1 MTASALTDTIL
12 GRIVDDKKRWV
23 AARKQAQPLDSF
35 VDQLT
40 PSDRD
45 FRAALAAPGSQFILE
60 CKKASPSKGVIRED
74 FDPANIARA
83 YKPFAAAISVLTDED
98 YFQGR
103 FDFLP
108 IVREQVDA
116 PVLCKDFIIDPY
128 QVYLARHYQADA
140 ILLMLSVLDDA
151 EYRELAELAESL
163 KLGVLT
169 EVSTDDELARANAL
183 GAVVIGINNR
193 NLRDLSID
201 RDRTKRLAPQVGEKA
216 IVISESGIDSHR
228 HVRDL
233 AHHADGFLIGS
244 ALMAEPDLTL
254 ALRKVILGDNKVC
267 GLTSADDALA
277 AYDAGAV
284 YGGLIFV
291 EHSPRAVSV
300 AVAERVQQGAP
311 LRYVG
316 VFQNHT
322 VETVAEHAQQLNLYA
337 VQLHGDEDAA
347 YLQALREK
355 LPEHCE
361 IWKAHGVSDAAPA
374 LESVDADRHLIDS
387 RVGQQSGGTGKTF
400 DWHLIP
406 KAAKDKVMIAGGLS
420 PDNAAKAAE
429 QGCLGLDFN
438 SGVEHAPGVK
448 DAQKLNAAFRALRR
462 Y

>member
-1 MTASALTDTIL
+1 
-12 GRIVDDKKRWV
+12 
-23 AARKQAQPLDSF
+23 
-35 VDQLT
+35 
-40 PSDRD
+40 
-45 FRAALAAPGSQFILE
+45 
-60 CKKASPSKGVIRED
+60 
-74 FDPANIARA
+74 
-83 YKPFAAAISVLTDED
+83 
-98 YFQGR
+98 
-103 FDFLP
+103 
-108 IVREQVDA
+108 
-116 PVLCKDFIIDPY
+116 
-128 QVYLARHYQADA
+128 
-140 ILLMLSVLDDA
+140 MLSVLDDA
-151 EYRELAELAESL
+151 EYRELADLAESL

-169 EVSTDDELARANAL
+169 EVSTEDELARANAL

-216 IVISESGIDSHR
+216 IVISESGIHSHR

-233 AHHADGFLIGS
+233 ADYADGFLIGS

-291 EHSPRAVSV
+291 EHSPRAVTP

-316 VFQNHT
+316 VFQNHAI
-322 VETVAEHAQQLNLYA
+322 ETVAAHAHQLNLHA

-347 YLQALREK
+347 YLQALRER
-355 LPEHCE
+355 LPTHCE
-361 IWKAHGVSDAAPA
+361 MWKAHGVSDVAPA
-374 LESVDADRHLIDS
+374 LDGVDADRHLIDS

-406 KAAKDKVMIAGGLS
+406 KAAKDKVMIAGGLT
-420 PDNAAKAAE
+420 PDNAAKAAA
-429 QGCLGLDFN
+429 QGCLGSILTPASN
-438 SGVEHAPGVK
+438 MRPE
-448 DAQKLNAAFRALRR
+448 
-462 Y
+462 

>member
-1 MTASALTDTIL
+1 MSTT
-12 GRIVDDKKRWV
+12 KKRWI

-98 YFQGR
+98 YFQAV

-244 ALMAEPDLTL
+244 ALMAEPDLIL

-284 YGGLIFV
+284 YGGLIF
-291 EHSPRAVSV
+291 
-300 AVAERVQQGAP
+300 
-311 LRYVG
+311 
-316 VFQNHT
+316 
-322 VETVAEHAQQLNLYA
+322 
-337 VQLHGDEDAA
+337 
-347 YLQALREK
+347 
-355 LPEHCE
+355 C
-361 IWKAHGVSDAAPA
+361 
-374 LESVDADRHLIDS
+374 
-387 RVGQQSGGTGKTF
+387 
-400 DWHLIP
+400 
-406 KAAKDKVMIAGGLS
+406 
-420 PDNAAKAAE
+420 
-429 QGCLGLDFN
+429 
-438 SGVEHAPGVK
+438 
-448 DAQKLNAAFRALRR
+448 
-462 Y
+462 